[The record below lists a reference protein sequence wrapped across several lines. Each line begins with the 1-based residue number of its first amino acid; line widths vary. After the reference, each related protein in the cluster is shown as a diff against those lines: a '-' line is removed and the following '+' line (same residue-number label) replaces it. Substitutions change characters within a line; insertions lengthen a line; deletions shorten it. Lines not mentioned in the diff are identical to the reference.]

1 MPGGPSISIRAQEG
15 IVEQIQRSKEGS
27 RTLEDYPD
35 DGEAQVAETTSSS
48 RRMIV
53 RPIRLIGAQPELWP
67 DWRYCP
73 FLTNRTEDITTV
85 ESEDRPPAV
94 VGLRIRDTQSP
105 ERFSTSRPTGYA
117 TSGRSPERPRPG
129 QNVRPPADPGLI
141 SGASKRRATG
151 RPAESQYPCV
161 WRIEGVK
168 LCNCGCA
175 LVPIQA
181 A

>member
-1 MPGGPSISIRAQEG
+1 VPGGPSISIRAQEG

-35 DGEAQVAETTSSS
+35 DGEAHVAQTTSSS

-73 FLTNRTEDITTV
+73 FLTNRTEDIATV
-85 ESEDRPPAV
+85 ESEDRPLAV

-117 TSGRSPERPRPG
+117 PSGRSPERPRPG
-129 QNVRPPADPGLI
+129 QDIRLR
-141 SGASKRRATG
+141 RRARPDQRCVKNARDRTPG
-151 RPAESQYPCV
+151 RVAVSV
-161 WRIEGVK
+161 RV
-168 LCNCGCA
+168 A
-175 LVPIQA
+175 H
-181 A
+181 